1 MFIRNIFTKKCSGY
15 ISEEI
20 LYIMIYKIDIFK
32 VISYIVYKKEQS
44 NIWGKSREKI
54 GREYDLIS

>member
-20 LYIMIYKIDIFK
+20 LYIMIYRIDIFK

-44 NIWGKSREKI
+44 NI
-54 GREYDLIS
+54 

>member
-1 MFIRNIFTKKCSGY
+1 
-15 ISEEI
+15 
-20 LYIMIYKIDIFK
+20 MIYKIDIFE

-54 GREYDLIS
+54 GRENDLIS

>member
-32 VISYIVYKKEQS
+32 VIKRSKVIFE
-44 NIWGKSREKI
+44 EKVEKRLEENMI
-54 GREYDLIS
+54 